1 MEVNNI
7 ELQDD
12 EKQLIKQLMKNI
24 INSSKYLKKS
34 IKRLPKKLLTTDE
47 KQKLFVQYEELVEII
62 VEHSR

>member
-12 EKQLIKQLMKNI
+12 EKQLIKQLIKNI

-34 IKRLPKKLLTTDE
+34 IKRLPKELLTADE